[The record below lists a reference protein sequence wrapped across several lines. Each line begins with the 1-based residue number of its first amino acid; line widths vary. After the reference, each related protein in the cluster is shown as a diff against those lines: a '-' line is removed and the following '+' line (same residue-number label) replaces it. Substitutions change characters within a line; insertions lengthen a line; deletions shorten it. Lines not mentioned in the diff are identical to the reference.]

1 MAFKIKIEDQKRI
14 TGALD
19 ALAAE
24 RDELEEAVIAFN
36 EALAEARAM
45 LQQRL
50 DAYNEKAE
58 AVRAMVQDVHR
69 ELEDEYDNRSDN
81 WRDGDK
87 GQAVKEWI
95 DTVEAFPE
103 QVMDAS
109 IDEFPETLEFEAVI
123 GDDPADDFNELDKE
137 PGP

>member
-24 RDELEEAVIAFN
+24 RDELEEAV
-36 EALAEARAM
+36 
-45 LQQRL
+45 
-50 DAYNEKAE
+50 
-58 AVRAMVQDVHR
+58 RAMVQDLHR

-87 GQAVKEWI
+87 GQAVKEWL
-95 DTVEAFPE
+95 DTVEQFSE
-103 QVMDAS
+103 QVTDAS
-109 IDEFPETLEFEAVI
+109 IDEFPDSLDFENVI
-123 GDDPADDFNELDKE
+123 GDDPTDDYDELDKE
-137 PGP
+137 PGA